1 MGNAVLPVLAGLT
14 WDIGTAPQFNTKVH
28 RAVSGYE
35 VRAAYMVNPLWTFK
49 LKYDL
54 LRDDVA
60 NNEFKTLL
68 GFFNSRQGQF
78 DSFLYSN
85 PADKTVTA
93 QQFGIGTG
101 AQTAYQLTRSYGGY
115 VEPVQ
120 NLNGAASIYIGGV
133 LKTLTTDYTIS
144 TTGMVTFVT
153 APAAAAVIT
162 WTGSFYYRCRFLSD
176 TMDLNQFMNNRYSLN
191 KLEFIG
197 SPAQKV

>member
-14 WDIGTAPQFNTKVH
+14 WDIGTASQFNTKVH

-35 VRAAYMVNPLWTFK
+35 VRAAYMNYPLWTFK

-60 NNEFKTLL
+60 NNELKTLL

-85 PADKTVTA
+85 PADNAVSA

-101 AQTAYQLTRSYGGY
+101 AQTAFQLTRPYGGY
-115 VEPVQ
+115 VEPAQ
-120 NLNGAASIYIGGV
+120 NLNGAASIYVGGV

-144 TTGMVTFVT
+144 ATGMVTFVT
-153 APAAAAVIT
+153 APASSASIS
-162 WTGSFYYRCRFLSD
+162 WTGAFYYRCRFLSD
-176 TMDLNQFMNNRYSLN
+176 MMDLNQFMSLRYNLN
-191 KLEFIG
+191 KLEFVG